1 VLYPPFPSALLSLF
15 LPLVTSHAV
24 HCPLCPF
31 PNFPAWSRIL
41 ASLPVIPVIVG
52 LDELKIFTA
61 NTGACLTVLLSLLQL
76 LHLVSFGTPTP
87 LKNLSLVHHTVRLKD
102 LFTAA
107 ESAGL

>member
-1 VLYPPFPSALLSLF
+1 MLYPPFPSALLSLF

-61 NTGACLTVLLSLLQL
+61 NTGACLTVLLSLSCSYYTE
-76 LHLVSFGTPTP
+76 LVLDPPTP
-87 LKNLSLVHHTVRLKD
+87 LKNLSLVHHTVRLK
-102 LFTAA
+102 TC
-107 ESAGL
+107 